1 MIDRPVGSLPF
12 DILRTRIGYPF
23 RLIIENHGEGYIDEK
38 ESQGLLVRLTDE
50 TVNKVEQVNY
60 KKNYKI
66 LHDETRL
73 WTECVYEAEPRSA
86 REDETRDGDASSKTH
101 VLHYCCQR
109 NKDGQP

>member
-1 MIDRPVGSLPF
+1 
-12 DILRTRIGYPF
+12 
-23 RLIIENHGEGYIDEK
+23 
-38 ESQGLLVRLTDE
+38 LLMGLTDE
-50 TVNKVEQVNY
+50 TVHKVEQVNY

-73 WTECVYEAEPRSA
+73 WTESVYEAEPRSA
-86 REDETRDGDASSKTH
+86 REDETRDGDTCSKTH